1 VGVTVD
7 VLDSLIDGVT
17 VGEGV
22 RLAPGVP
29 VTEAE
34 LLIVDVVVDELD

>member
-1 VGVTVD
+1 VP
-7 VLDSLIDGVT
+7 DSLIDGVT

-34 LLIVDVVVDELD
+34 TLIVDVVDDVAD